1 MRRVISR
8 LIFLAVMAA
17 MVAGCG
23 ASGQKYV
30 VVAGQSLPLNEVA
43 SAADIDKKMAEDGAV
58 SMKAFAAA
66 RAAEARK
73 KTDLAGVES
82 AALLT
87 VDAALYGMQFAPALF
102 GAASAASSA
111 AMAYLSIGDMI
122 TAYGRY
128 LDRKNSAYAAL
139 KFGKPLEI
147 YRVRDNENEFF
158 ADLLGTEDFRRNL
171 RAKMAKCG
179 WYETIVPVRKRNNGA
194 YYRAGADDSSI
205 TMNELLFQIKYS
217 DHSKTLPETDPCSV
231 KEAEMLLMQRIA
243 LILGSKTK
251 E

>member
-1 MRRVISR
+1 MKKIIPKLLLLV
-8 LIFLAVMAA
+8 VMAA
-17 MVAGCG
+17 MMAGCG
-23 ASGQKYV
+23 KNHV
-30 VVAGQSLPLNEVA
+30 LVAGRSIPLYEMESV
-43 SAADIDKKMAEDGAV
+43 ADIDKKMAEDGAV
-58 SMKAFAAA
+58 SMKAFADL

-194 YYRAGADDSSI
+194 YYRAGTDDSSI

-231 KEAEMLLMQRIA
+231 KEAEMLLMQRVA
-243 LILGSKTK
+243 LIAGDKK
-251 E
+251 